1 MFFAFDPSNY
11 DDIAAPVVF
20 DYDGDGAGL
29 VSHADSS
36 ASFDMNGDGVVDR
49 TGWIEAGD
57 ALLALN
63 RNNDGKITQISEI
76 SFVGDLAGGRRD
88 QPRGLVA
95 FDTNGDR
102 VSEHARSALSRVG
115 AVVRRDGAAT
125 ACRRRTNCSASPT
138 PASARSA

>member
-29 VSHADSS
+29 VSRADSS

-57 ALLALN
+57 ALLALD
-63 RNNDGKITQISEI
+63 RNNDGKITQIPRKSPSSAI
-76 SFVGDLAGGRRD
+76 SPG
-88 QPRGLVA
+88 PRPTSRA
-95 FDTNGDR
+95 W
-102 VSEHARSALSRVG
+102 SRSIP
-115 AVVRRDGAAT
+115 T
-125 ACRRRTNCSASPT
+125 AITC
-138 PASARSA
+138 